1 MTQPTTLAL
10 SLCALLATASAQ
22 AAPPLQLQSVR
33 TDRPIAIDGTVDPAW
48 SKATPLKLSL
58 DELPYKP
65 STGYDGMKSTEVE
78 LRALYDDEHVYFLLR
93 YKDPTES
100 LQRFPWVKQADGSW
114 KQMSNKDTT
123 GHENTWYEDK
133 LALFWNIN
141 QKGFE
146 KKGCDMSCH
155 LNKDGQVEGVPDTSS
170 GRHYT
175 KDKGETLDMW
185 HWKSTRTGPVGQA
198 DDQYVDAGRQE
209 SKGWGRHTDA
219 GSGGYYE
226 NKSADGKRPAWMNG
240 PSVTA
245 HRHLTREDSKVA
257 FKDSFKPGDV
267 INGVV
272 AKPIDGSRGDL
283 AARGVWKDGYRTLEI
298 KRQLV
303 TKGDKAAE
311 QDVQFADLDKTY
323 HFGLTV
329 FDHTQINH
337 LFHKKSVAFTFKR

>member
-1 MTQPTTLAL
+1 MFKSHPLAAP
-10 SLCALLATASAQ
+10 LCALLFTAGAQ
-22 AAPPLQLQSVR
+22 AAPPLQLQSFR
-33 TDRPIAIDGTVDPAW
+33 SAQPIAIDGAVDPAW
-48 SKATPLKLSL
+48 SKAAPLTVRL

-65 STGYDGMKSTEVE
+65 SNGYDGMQSTEAE

-100 LQRFPWVKQADGSW
+100 LLRFPWVKQADGSW
-114 KQMSNKDTT
+114 KQMSDKDST
-123 GHENTWYEDK
+123 GHDNIWYEDK
-133 LALFWNIN
+133 VALFWNIS

-155 LNKDGQVEGVPDTSS
+155 LAKDGKVEGVEDTSS

-175 KDKGETLDMW
+175 KDKSETLDMW

-209 SKGWGRHTDA
+209 NKGWGRKTDT
-219 GSGGYYE
+219 GSGGYYD
-226 NKSADGKRPAWMNG
+226 NKSADGKTPAWMNG

-245 HRHLTREDSKVA
+245 HRHLTREDAKVA
-257 FKDSFKPGDV
+257 FKDNFKPGDK

-272 AKPIDGSRGDL
+272 ARPIDGSRGDL
-283 AARGVWKDGYRTLEI
+283 TTRGVWKDGYWTLEI
-298 KRQLV
+298 KRKRV
-303 TKGDKAAE
+303 TQGEQAAV
-311 QDVQFADLDKTY
+311 QDVQFSDLGKTY

-329 FDHTQINH
+329 FDHSQINH
-337 LFHKKSVAFTFKR
+337 LFHKKSIAFSFKP